1 MIPSNLDTLISYIG
15 TGAVDT
21 YSFPFKTFESQ
32 DIKAKTRV
40 ISTGVETDLTLGVD
54 FSVTGIGQE
63 GGSITLTAGNLP
75 ATDKLFIYFEPN
87 LQQLTKFR
95 DLGRHAPR
103 RIEDAVDRLTM
114 HVKGFFQ
121 GIGEVARSLKLPTN
135 VHPDEFDPTLPS
147 DFNSTKDFIPAVNDT
162 LDGWK
167 MFDGSVIQ
175 EITDFLAVSYTPTA
189 LQVLAAAGSRQISVG
204 LYRRQHVRIKSDGGE
219 VALDNTPFGTNP
231 ALFRDGM
238 EIVVESDDAAD
249 FMTLAEND
257 ADYGYLGNGGIEF
270 KYKTVVSFVY
280 NANKKRFFV
289 KSLGAW

>member
-1 MIPSNLDTLISYIG
+1 MIPSNLDTVIGYVG
-15 TGAVDT
+15 TGAVAT

-40 ISTGVETDLTLGVD
+40 IATGVETDLTQGVD
-54 FSVTGIGQE
+54 FSVTGVGQE
-63 GGSITLTAGNLP
+63 GGSITLTAGNLA
-75 ATDKLFIYFEPN
+75 ATHKLFIYFEPN

-95 DLGRHAPR
+95 DLGRHSTR
-103 RIEDAVDRLTM
+103 NIENAVDRITM

-147 DFNSTKDFIPAVNDT
+147 DFNASKEMIPAVNDT

-175 EITDFLAVSYTPTA
+175 EITDFLAVSYTPSAIQT
-189 LQVLAAAGSRQISVG
+189 LGAAGVIAVG
-204 LYRRQHVRIKSDGGE
+204 KWRRQHVKIKSDGGE
-219 VALDNTPFGTNP
+219 KALDNTPFGSNP

-238 EIVVESDDAAD
+238 EIVVESDSLAD
-249 FMTLAEND
+249 FMTLAEF
-257 ADYGYLGNGGIEF
+257 AGDYGYEGNGGIEF

-280 NANKKRFFV
+280 NATKKRFFV